1 MEKSNFWKTK
11 AGALTIG
18 FIIAMISFVITLVG
32 IKMNSEMVQNLGL
45 VLVIIAVLI
54 SPVKVL
60 ISSAFVGKI
69 ILLYSSFFLVKS

>member
-32 IKMNSEMVQNLGL
+32 IKMDSEMVQNLGL

-54 SPVKVL
+54 SPVKV
-60 ISSAFVGKI
+60 FI
-69 ILLYSSFFLVKS
+69 IDRKNK

>member
-54 SPVKVL
+54 SPVKVF
-60 ISSAFVGKI
+60 ISDRKN
-69 ILLYSSFFLVKS
+69 K

>member
-1 MEKSNFWKTK
+1 MAKSNFWKTK

-54 SPVKVL
+54 SPVKV
-60 ISSAFVGKI
+60 FI
-69 ILLYSSFFLVKS
+69 IDRKNK

>member
-18 FIIAMISFVITLVG
+18 FIIAMISFVVTLVG

-45 VLVIIAVLI
+45 VLVIISVLI
-54 SPVKVL
+54 SPVKV
-60 ISSAFVGKI
+60 FI
-69 ILLYSSFFLVKS
+69 IDRKNK

>member
-18 FIIAMISFVITLVG
+18 FIIAMISFVVTLVG

-45 VLVIIAVLI
+45 VLVIITVLI
-54 SPVKVL
+54 SPVKV
-60 ISSAFVGKI
+60 FI
-69 ILLYSSFFLVKS
+69 IDRKNK

>member
-54 SPVKVL
+54 SPVKV
-60 ISSAFVGKI
+60 FI
-69 ILLYSSFFLVKS
+69 IDRKKK

>member
-1 MEKSNFWKTK
+1 MEKSNLWKTK

-54 SPVKVL
+54 SPVKV
-60 ISSAFVGKI
+60 FI
-69 ILLYSSFFLVKS
+69 IDRKNK